1 MIGILAVQGDFREHE
16 LMFQRLGIPS
26 RRVRRGEDLAGLRG
40 LVIPGGEST
49 TIGKLAREYGVEE
62 EARRLYRKGALALW
76 GTCAGA
82 IWLSR
87 EVEGYPEQPRLGLLD
102 LRVARNA
109 YGRQVESFETD
120 LAIEGFDAPFH
131 AIFIRAPVITRVG
144 EGLRVLAVYRGD
156 PVFVL
161 GERAMVTT
169 FHPELTEDPRVH
181 RFFVER
187 VVADVRADV
196 GPVAP

>member
-16 LMFQRLGIPS
+16 QMFQRLGVPT
-26 RRVRRGEDLAGLRG
+26 RRVRKAGDLDGVAG

-62 EARRLYRKGALALW
+62 EARRRYQEGTLALW

-82 IWLSR
+82 IWLAR
-87 EVEGYPEQPRLGLLD
+87 EIEAYPDQPRLGVLD
-102 LRVARNA
+102 LAVARNA

-120 LAIEGFDAPFH
+120 LEIEGFERPFH

-144 EGLRVLAVYRGD
+144 EGLRVLATYRGD
-156 PVFVL
+156 PVWVT
-161 GERAMVTT
+161 GRRAMVTT
-169 FHPELTEDPRVH
+169 FHPELTDDPRVH
-181 RFFVER
+181 ARFARLAEKGVSLKI
-187 VVADVRADV
+187 
-196 GPVAP
+196 G

>member
-16 LMFQRLGIPS
+16 LMFQKMGVPT
-26 RRVRRGEDLAGLRG
+26 RRVRRAGDLAGVSG

-62 EARRLYRKGALALW
+62 EARRRYQEGTLALW

-82 IWLSR
+82 IWLAR
-87 EVEGYPEQPRLGLLD
+87 EIEGYPDQPRLGVLD
-102 LRVARNA
+102 MSVARNA

-120 LAIEGFDAPFH
+120 LEIEGFDRPFH

-144 EGLRVLAVYRGD
+144 EGLRVLASYRGD
-156 PVFVL
+156 PVFL
-161 GERAMVTT
+161 AGERAMVTT
-169 FHPELTEDPRVH
+169 FHPELTDNPRVH
-181 RFFVER
+181 ASFVKLAEKG
-187 VVADVRADV
+187 VSLKA
-196 GPVAP
+196 G

>member
-16 LMFQRLGIPS
+16 QMFQKIGVPT
-26 RRVRRGEDLAGLRG
+26 RRVRRATDLAGVTG

-49 TIGKLAREYGVEE
+49 TIGKLAREYGVEA
-62 EARRLYRKGALALW
+62 EARRRYQEGTLALW

-82 IWLSR
+82 IWLAR
-87 EVEGYPEQPRLGLLD
+87 EIEGYPDQPRLGVLD
-102 LRVARNA
+102 LTVARNA

-120 LAIEGFDAPFH
+120 LEIKGFDRPFH

-144 EGLRVLAVYRGD
+144 EGLEVLATYKND
-156 PVFVL
+156 PVFVR

-169 FHPELTEDPRVH
+169 FHPELTDDPRVH
-181 RFFVER
+181 KYFVRLAESE
-187 VVADVRADV
+187 VPAKA
-196 GPVAP
+196 G

>member
-16 LMFQRLGIPS
+16 QMFRKIGVPT
-26 RRVRRGEDLAGLRG
+26 RRVRRAADLVGVTG

-62 EARRLYRKGALALW
+62 EARRRYQEGTLALW

-82 IWLSR
+82 IWLAR
-87 EVEGYPEQPRLGLLD
+87 EIEGYPDQPRLGVLD
-102 LRVARNA
+102 LSVARNA

-120 LAIEGFDAPFH
+120 LEIEGFDRPFH

-144 EGLRVLAVYRGD
+144 KGLRMLATYRGD
-156 PVFVL
+156 PVFVR

-169 FHPELTEDPRVH
+169 FHPELTDDPRVH
-181 RFFVER
+181 EYFARLAEEE
-187 VVADVRADV
+187 VRAKA
-196 GPVAP
+196 G

>member
-16 LMFQRLGIPS
+16 LAYRRIGVPT
-26 RRVRRGEDLAGLRG
+26 RRVRRAEDLEGVRG

-49 TIGKLAREYGVEE
+49 TIGKLAREYGVEA
-62 EARRLYRKGALALW
+62 EARRRYEAGTLALW

-82 IWLSR
+82 IWLAR
-87 EVEGYPEQPRLGLLD
+87 EVEGYPDQPRLGVMEIAV
-102 LRVARNA
+102 RRNA

-120 LAIEGFDAPFH
+120 LEVEGFDRPFH

-144 EGLRVLAVYRGD
+144 PGLRVLARYQGD
-156 PVFVL
+156 PVFVV
-161 GERAMVTT
+161 GERLMATT

-181 RFFVER
+181 LYFARLAGAEEAAR
-187 VVADVRADV
+187 V
-196 GPVAP
+196 G

>member
-16 LMFQRLGIPS
+16 QMFRKIGVPT
-26 RRVRRGEDLAGLRG
+26 RRVRRAADLVGVTG

-62 EARRLYRKGALALW
+62 EARRRYQEGTLALW

-82 IWLSR
+82 IWLAR
-87 EVEGYPEQPRLGLLD
+87 EIEGYPDQPRLGVLD
-102 LRVARNA
+102 LSVARNA

-120 LAIEGFDAPFH
+120 LEIEGFDRPFH

-144 EGLRVLAVYRGD
+144 EGLRVLATYRGD
-156 PVFVL
+156 PVFVR

-169 FHPELTEDPRVH
+169 FHPELTDDPRVH
-181 RFFVER
+181 EYFARLAEEE
-187 VVADVRADV
+187 VRAKA
-196 GPVAP
+196 G

>member
-16 LMFQRLGIPS
+16 LMYRRIGVPT
-26 RRVRRGEDLAGLRG
+26 RRVRRAEDLEGVRG

-49 TIGKLAREYGVEE
+49 TIGKLAREYGVEA
-62 EARRLYRKGALALW
+62 EAKRRFDAGTLALW

-82 IWLSR
+82 IWLAR
-87 EVEGYPEQPRLGLLD
+87 EVEGYPDQPRLGVMD
-102 LRVARNA
+102 IAVRRNA

-120 LAIEGFDAPFH
+120 LAIEGFDRPFH

-144 EGLRVLAVYRGD
+144 AGLRVLARYRED
-156 PVFVL
+156 PVFVV
-161 GERAMVTT
+161 GERLMATT

-181 RFFVER
+181 LYFARLAGAREAAR
-187 VVADVRADV
+187 V
-196 GPVAP
+196 G

>member
-16 LMFQRLGIPS
+16 HMFQRMGVPT
-26 RRVRRGEDLAGLRG
+26 RRVRRAGDLAGVTG

-62 EARRLYRKGALALW
+62 EARRRYQEGSLALW

-87 EVEGYPEQPRLGLLD
+87 EIEGYPDQPRLGVLD
-102 LRVARNA
+102 LAVARNA

-120 LAIEGFDAPFH
+120 LAIEGFDRPFH

-144 EGLRVLAVYRGD
+144 EGLRVLATYRGD
-156 PVFVL
+156 PVWVA

-169 FHPELTEDPRVH
+169 FHPELTDDPRVH
-181 RFFVER
+181 AFFVEL
-187 VVADVRADV
+187 VEKGVSLKV
-196 GPVAP
+196 G